1 MDTQILP
8 GLLLLKVA
16 HEAMLGMTK
25 PRKESRLVTCVN
37 PPALAMS
44 LYLAFSL
51 LSWCP
56 VHLSG
61 QSR

>member
-1 MDTQILP
+1 MLP
-8 GLLLLKVA
+8 GLLLCKLKVA
-16 HEAMLGMTK
+16 HEAILGMTK
-25 PRKESRLVTCVN
+25 PRKESRLVTGVN
-37 PPALAMS
+37 PPALAVS

-61 QSR
+61 QCR